1 MVWVNDMECGIYY
14 KDGTY
19 NCGGGGAGQ
28 LKPQKGTVGDEKE
41 VAKKTVEDYFCLW

>member
-1 MVWVNDMECGIYY
+1 MIWNVGFIIRMVPTIV
-14 KDGTY
+14 
-19 NCGGGGAGQ
+19 GGGAGQ